1 MTSLLSLVVD
11 IGVRAQLDVCVEA
24 LHSFPH
30 DAQHT
35 QAGVAATPVTG
46 GRVCYRAASC

>member
-1 MTSLLSLVVD
+1 MTPLLLLVVD

-35 QAGVAATPVTG
+35 QAGVAATPVAG
-46 GRVCYRAASC
+46 ERVCCRAVSC